1 MMVLSHIHIDVFYQT
16 CMTGYFIFPIRLCLA
31 WYYVC

>member
-1 MMVLSHIHIDVFYQT
+1 
-16 CMTGYFIFPIRLCLA
+16 MTGYFIFPIRLCLA